1 MSTTPPM
8 MISAAGSSASSGRA
22 SSRGPRLWAVALIV
36 FVAVLLQVSLMP
48 FIQVANGIPDV
59 LACTIVAVGLLRGSV
74 VGVVA
79 GAAGGMLV
87 ELMSPIG
94 TLGVLALLYLLVG
107 WACGRFCERDE
118 VRGVLPPVIL
128 CIIAAAVVQLGEA
141 LVQLMLAR
149 PLEFG
154 DVVRTV
160 LASMIL
166 TGLISAPVVAIV
178 RRVLGAPHVV
188 EPFLVPRD
196 G

>member
-1 MSTTPPM
+1 
-8 MISAAGSSASSGRA
+8 
-22 SSRGPRLWAVALIV
+22 
-36 FVAVLLQVSLMP
+36 
-48 FIQVANGIPDV
+48 
-59 LACTIVAVGLLRGSV
+59 
-74 VGVVA
+74 
-79 GAAGGMLV
+79 
-87 ELMSPIG
+87 
-94 TLGVLALLYLLVG
+94 
-107 WACGRFCERDE
+107 
-118 VRGVLPPVIL
+118 
-128 CIIAAAVVQLGEA
+128 VQLGEA
-141 LVQLMLAR
+141 LVQVMLAR